1 MGVFSFKS
9 LQSQR
14 GLSLTG
20 LLGILAVCG
29 LIAVLAMKIFPTF
42 LEYRS
47 ARVGIISAK
56 ATNGGVKEMRE
67 AFDRAA
73 DINAI
78 TAITGRDLLF
88 SKETG
93 EQHVA
98 FSYDKEI
105 PLLDNAKLV
114 IHYQATTDP
123 TGVIPEKI
131 TEPIR

>member
-1 MGVFSFKS
+1 MGVSTIKG

-20 LLGILAVCG
+20 LLLILAICG
-29 LIAVLAMKIFPTF
+29 LFAVLAMKIFPTF
-42 LEYRS
+42 LEFRS
-47 ARVGIISAK
+47 ARVGIMAAK
-56 ATNGGVKEMRE
+56 KANGGVKEMRE
-67 AFDRAA
+67 AFDRTA

-78 TAITGRDLLF
+78 TSITGRDLLF
-88 SKETG
+88 TKDTG

-98 FSYDKEI
+98 FSYDKDI
-105 PLLDNAKLV
+105 PLIDNVKLV

-123 TGVIPEKI
+123 TGAIPEKV